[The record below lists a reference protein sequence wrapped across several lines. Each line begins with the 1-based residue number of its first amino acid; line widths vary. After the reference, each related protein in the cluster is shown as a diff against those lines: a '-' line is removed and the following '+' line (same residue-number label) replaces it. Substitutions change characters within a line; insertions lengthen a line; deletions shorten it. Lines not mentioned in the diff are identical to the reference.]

1 MFFVFFTY
9 HISSQAWSSLT
20 PIEAKFDVAEV
31 IPQLWGSFNNNNKKI
46 AQYILKWVNLKI
58 KLFFKDFVC
67 LEWVIVVWIIVLWC
81 DFYSLG
87 TFNSLSLGL
96 ASCHKKKVKNLL
108 IKMIPWDVKVHKV
121 DETYMIGPK
130 GTAKGRNSLR
140 KCILK
145 YHCTGNG
152 QRSFHMHPAC
162 KAIIIVFCNVLRLSR
177 SVCLCM

>member
-9 HISSQAWSSLT
+9 HISSQAWPSLT

-81 DFYSLG
+81 DFNSLG

-121 DETYMIGPK
+121 DETYDR
-130 GTAKGRNSLR
+130 AKGHRKRQKQFKEVYIKISLHR
-140 KCILK
+140 KWTEKFSYASSLQSNNYCIL
-145 YHCTGNG
+145 
-152 QRSFHMHPAC
+152 
-162 KAIIIVFCNVLRLSR
+162 
-177 SVCLCM
+177 